1 MTEDTRREEY
11 RGWTI
16 LLRPTQEYCAR
27 FAMTLT
33 SPEGKK
39 KHFSAA
45 GDTRDKALFR
55 ARQVVDMEVDH
66 FGK

>member
-1 MTEDTRREEY
+1 MAETQQSEEY

-45 GDTRDKALFR
+45 GDTQAKALAR
-55 ARQVVDMEVDH
+55 AREVVDMEMDH
-66 FGK
+66 FR